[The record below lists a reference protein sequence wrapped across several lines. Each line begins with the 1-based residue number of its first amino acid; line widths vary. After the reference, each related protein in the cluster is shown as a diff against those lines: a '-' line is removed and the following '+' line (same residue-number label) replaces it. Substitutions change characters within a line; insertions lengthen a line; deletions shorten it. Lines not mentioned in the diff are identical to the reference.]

1 MIAVKHVKLESAKRF
16 EKVRRALEET
26 IPKLNPGVREF
37 LRKGDQERAKAE
49 EEHGAK
55 LSSLAEVGRYLDETP
70 LLRAALR

>member
-1 MIAVKHVKLESAKRF
+1 MIAVKHVKIESVKRF

-49 EEHGAK
+49 EEHAPK
-55 LSSLAEVGRYLDETP
+55 LSSFLDRDRGRTLP
-70 LLRAALR
+70 R